1 MAIKK
6 YLRRKKRRKAE
17 LKCQPFFQSDLA
29 HHEMTE
35 GNVFFHPCEEKV
47 QAKMKVSEPGDK
59 QEKEADQMAETVVH
73 KKDKEDKE
81 DKLQRASNKEDD
93 KLNKKEDD
101 KQVTK
106 KTEEEEKMNKKE
118 DESHDKDQQ
127 EDHTIAT
134 KTNGAP
140 TVASSPVQNKTAHQD
155 SGKSLGDHTISEMSN
170 SFGYDFGTVKI
181 HTDRNAEALAAKLN
195 AQAFTYKGEI
205 YFSKNKFDPSSE
217 EGKLLLAHELT
228 HVVQQSKNL
237 SLVQQKINSDK
248 K

>member
-29 HHEMTE
+29 HQEMTE
-35 GNVFFHPCEEKV
+35 GNLFFHPGEENV

-59 QEKEADQMAETVVH
+59 QEKEANEMAETVVH
-73 KKDKEDKE
+73 KKDKEV
-81 DKLQRASNKEDD
+81 KLQRAPNKEDD
-93 KLNKKEDD
+93 KLSKKEDD

-106 KTEEEEKMNKKE
+106 KTEEDAKMNNKE
-118 DESHDKDQQ
+118 DDSHDKDQL

-134 KTNGAP
+134 KTNGASL
-140 TVASSPVQNKTAHQD
+140 VVSSPVQNKIAHQD
-155 SGKSLGDHTISEMSN
+155 SGNSVIDNTISEMSN
-170 SFGYDFGTVKI
+170 SFGYDFSKVKV
-181 HTDRNAEALAAKLN
+181 HTDKNAEALATKLN
-195 AQAFTYKGEI
+195 AQAFTFKGEI
-205 YFSKNKFDPSSE
+205 YFSKNKFDQSSE

-237 SLVQQKINSDK
+237 SPVQQNINSDK